1 MNVNYEDERFKNL
14 ETEKQTELDKY
25 NQTYDNL
32 IAERNEFTNQQQA
45 LVDQWQQTQ
54 TDIANKNLQH
64 QTDLYNQQKQKA
76 EESFREEAR
85 ASYDDYLDEVD
96 RYGVSRENMVA
107 NGLSNSGY
115 SETSRTNMYVAYQN
129 RVASARASLK
139 DAQLEFDNAIKEA
152 QLTNNAALAELALQT
167 LQQKLDIALEGFN
180 YKDTQT
186 QNKLNWQNEINN
198 NYYKKYQDVLDQ
210 INYENQQKEAIR
222 QWEEEMKFQR
232 EQLEY
237 QKQQDAISNAQRWA
251 ASSNNYGGYE
261 PLGGSESLGGGSVQQ
276 IKTNYYSGAIH
287 PDTKYGTFSSS
298 RDLNGVAYQP
308 NNVGGNKLSKSGL
321 TVKNVFTDAYG
332 LTGANLANQNIWKTS
347 NGKYYVWDG
356 SRNDYIDITT
366 QVKNSQRTRT
376 TQKWGW

>member
-1 MNVNYEDERFKNL
+1 MDVNYEDERFKNL
-14 ETEKQTELDKY
+14 ETKKQTELDKY

-32 IAERNEFTNQQQA
+32 IAERNEFTNQQQT

-76 EESFREEAR
+76 EESYREEAR
-85 ASYDDYLDEVD
+85 ASYDDYLDEID

-139 DAQLEFDNAIKEA
+139 DAQLQFDNALKEA
-152 QLTNNAALAELALQT
+152 QLANNLAKAELALQT

-198 NYYKKYQDVLDQ
+198 NYYNKYQDVLDQ

-222 QWEEEMKFQR
+222 QWEEQMAFQR
-232 EQLEY
+232 EQAEY
-237 QKQQDAISNAQRWA
+237 QKQQDAIANAQNWYLVTQNN
-251 ASSNNYGGYE
+251 SSGE
-261 PLGGSESLGGGSVQQ
+261 ILGDSSTQQ
-276 IKTNYYSGAIH
+276 IQTNYYSGSIH
-287 PDTKYGTFSSS
+287 PDAQYGVFANTV
-298 RDLNGVAYQP
+298 DNNGVAYQP
-308 NNVGGNKLSKSGL
+308 NNVNNNKLSKSGL
-321 TVKNVFTDAYG
+321 TVKDIFSDAYG
-332 LTGANLANQNIWKTS
+332 LTGANLANQSVWKTS
-347 NGKYYVWDG
+347 NGKYYIWDG
-356 SRNDYIDITT
+356 SRNDYIDVT
-366 QVKNSQRTRT
+366 QQVNASLKTKT